1 MVDRGQ
7 DISQIRKYLNGE
19 LDARA
24 MYELERRA
32 LDDPFLMDALEGFE
46 QAKGDQQSNIN
57 ELSDRLHKRIAK
69 KENRII
75 PWGPLSIAASI
86 LIIIGVGI
94 WFLSGRQPEKTQ
106 RLAQD
111 IAVEKKKQDTIAA
124 PTPIAAATLEKSTDQ
139 NKPVQSVAKT
149 SVREN
154 TGVNTQHVVVKE
166 ADKEIA
172 AAEPGGN
179 SDEKVAE
186 FYKPKKDTVATN
198 ELIVRAMEQK
208 KVINSNSDQFV
219 ARAKQQPAPAA
230 ETLLKSRADG
240 VSATPA
246 DGTGRTITGIVIGSD
261 DRQPIVGATVKVLG
275 RPFGVV
281 TNVQGKFTLQD
292 VAGDQ
297 TLAVNYI
304 GYSQKRV
311 KVNSKDSVS
320 ISLEPAG
327 SSLSEVV
334 VTGYGIKKNND
345 DAEITDATD
354 ARPKDGWHSY
364 NQYLKKNATS
374 PDGKTGKVRVSFMV
388 AADGGLSQF
397 KVTKSLS
404 DAADKKAIDLI
415 ADGQQWTGSSDGK
428 PKEVSVSINFK

>member
-1 MVDRGQ
+1 MDREK
-7 DISQIRKYLNGE
+7 DILQISKYLKGE

-24 MYELERRA
+24 MHQLEKRA
-32 LDDPFLMDALEGFE
+32 LDDPFLADAIEGFE
-46 QAKGDQQSNIN
+46 QVKGDQKANLGD
-57 ELSDRLHKRIAK
+57 LSDRLHKRIAQ
-69 KENRII
+69 KERRII

-86 LIIIGVGI
+86 LIFIGAGI
-94 WFLSGRQPEKTQ
+94 WFLSGKQPEKTA

-111 IAVEKKKQDTIAA
+111 IKVEKKQPDTIATSS
-124 PTPIAAATLEKSTDQ
+124 PLAAVTTEKSTDQ
-139 NKPVQSVAKT
+139 IKPVQPIAKPSAGKST
-149 SVREN
+149 KDN
-154 TGVNTQHVVVKE
+154 TEQLVVKE
-166 ADKEIA
+166 ADKEIV
-172 AAEPGGN
+172 AAEPVGN
-179 SDEKVAE
+179 SDQQVAE
-186 FYKPKKDTVATN
+186 LYKPKKDSVATN
-198 ELIVRAMEQK
+198 ELIVSNMAQSK
-208 KVINSNSDQFV
+208 KANSSLAEV
-219 ARAKQQPAPAA
+219 AIKPKQPAPAT

-311 KVNSKDSVS
+311 NVSNKDSLS

-334 VTGYGIKKNND
+334 VTGYGVKKSND
-345 DAEITDATD
+345 DAEIADVTD

-364 NQYLKKNATS
+364 NQYLKKNAAS
-374 PDGKTGKVRVSFMV
+374 PDGKTGKVKISFMV
-388 AADGGLSQF
+388 AANGSLSQL
-397 KVTKSLS
+397 KVTKGLS
-404 DAADKKAIDLI
+404 DAADKKAIDLVTN
-415 ADGQQWTGSSDGK
+415 GPVWTGSTDGRA
-428 PKEVSVSINFK
+428 KEVSVSINFHQ